1 MNKLTILFV
10 VMLLVNILTNTILGL
25 VGVNFSEYVYYLF
38 WFNLLC
44 IFYII
49 LPNRVGTIFK

>member
-1 MNKLTILFV
+1 MDKLIILFV
-10 VMLLVNILTNTILGL
+10 GMILVNVLTVTILGF
-25 VGVNFSEYVYYLF
+25 VGVDFSEYVYYLF

-49 LPNRVGTIFK
+49 LPGRVGDVFK

>member
-10 VMLLVNILTNTILGL
+10 VMLLVNILTTTILGL

-44 IFYII
+44 IFLYNFTESRWHN
-49 LPNRVGTIFK
+49 L